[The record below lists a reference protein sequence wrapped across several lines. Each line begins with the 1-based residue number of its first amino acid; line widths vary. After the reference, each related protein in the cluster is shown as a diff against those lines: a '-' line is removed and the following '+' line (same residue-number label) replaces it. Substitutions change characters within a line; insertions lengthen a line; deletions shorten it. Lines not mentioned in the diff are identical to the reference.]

1 MAPRIFAKAASL
13 SIQNPSLLRAHPYL
27 QGIAPKVQIRKAR
40 SLHSS
45 AILTKDSSTALG
57 PSSPNSHAHSHERT
71 GGGDTSPEAFSIFKQ
86 LREVRPATRYV
97 VYAGLGLMATV
108 ESTFWFHVLRAKF
121 FPRAE
126 REAQRGDDELSRRV
140 SEAVGNSRHV
150 WMANYRRYYSTY
162 VWGAS
167 YGGLD
172 GVDEEQ
178 DHAWHVLSE
187 RHVGNVSD

>member
-1 MAPRIFAKAASL
+1 MALRIFAKAAPL

-27 QGIAPKVQIRKAR
+27 QGISHKVQIRKAR

-57 PSSPNSHAHSHERT
+57 PSSPNSHAHEHAK
-71 GGGDTSPEAFSIFKQ
+71 GGDTSAEAFSILKQ
-86 LREVRPATRYV
+86 LRQARPAIRYI

-126 REAQRGDDELSRRV
+126 GEAQRADDELSRRV
-140 SEAVGNSRHV
+140 SEAVGNFRHV
-150 WMANYRRYYSTY
+150 WMANYKRYYRAY
-162 VWGAS
+162 VWGVG

-172 GVDEEQ
+172 GVDDEQ
-178 DHAWHVLSE
+178 YSAWHVL
-187 RHVGNVSD
+187 